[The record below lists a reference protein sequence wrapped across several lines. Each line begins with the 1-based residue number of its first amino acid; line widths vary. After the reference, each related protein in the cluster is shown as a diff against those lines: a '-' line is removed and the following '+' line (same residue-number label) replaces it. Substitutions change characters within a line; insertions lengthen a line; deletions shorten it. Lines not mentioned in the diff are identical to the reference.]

1 MWFSLWICLDT
12 AINYYNTVVACLILT
27 SSTYPQ
33 HVCSTVLTHTVHLPG
48 LALICC
54 SYSTDSELW
63 TYLYQFCLQNRTW
76 ILLAMSVTL
85 TTHVSPPEHNHFIS
99 TTPAEVSFGHIG
111 SHWEHGCETAENDTC
126 IFKFFMMW
134 LTITNMNKFTVWCT
148 NTYKHTDTTR
158 IQHTNVGLSQPHPN
172 KCQSFNMSTG

>member
-1 MWFSLWICLDT
+1 MSTTCLFYSSDT
-12 AINYYNTVVACLILT
+12 HSTLTWPCTDLLQLQYRFRTVNMSVSVLFAKWNYVY
-27 SSTYPQ
+27 
-33 HVCSTVLTHTVHLPG
+33 
-48 LALICC
+48 
-54 SYSTDSELW
+54 
-63 TYLYQFCLQNRTW
+63 RTW

-85 TTHVSPPEHNHFIS
+85 TTHVSPPEHDHFVL

-111 SHWEHGCETAENDTC
+111 SHWEHGCETAENDAC

-172 KCQSFNMSTG
+172 KCQSFNMSTQ